1 MAAGNTF
8 GATALSSYGGFWIAL
23 GITFT
28 PGFQIMSELQKAD
41 NGSTDMFYDS
51 YGLFLMVSQF
61 SHLNHPL
68 LLSLTTPRA
77 GLSSPF
83 CSLHALSNRLRC
95 FSPFSYV

>member
-41 NGSTDMFYDS
+41 SGSTDMFYDS
-51 YGLFLMVSQF
+51 YGLFLMVS
-61 SHLNHPL
+61 
-68 LLSLTTPRA
+68 
-77 GLSSPF
+77 
-83 CSLHALSNRLRC
+83 
-95 FSPFSYV
+95 

>member
-1 MAAGNTF
+1 MVSIYGIYVVREPESNQFVFSDREMAAGNTF

-51 YGLFLMVSQF
+51 YGLFLMVS
-61 SHLNHPL
+61 
-68 LLSLTTPRA
+68 
-77 GLSSPF
+77 
-83 CSLHALSNRLRC
+83 
-95 FSPFSYV
+95 